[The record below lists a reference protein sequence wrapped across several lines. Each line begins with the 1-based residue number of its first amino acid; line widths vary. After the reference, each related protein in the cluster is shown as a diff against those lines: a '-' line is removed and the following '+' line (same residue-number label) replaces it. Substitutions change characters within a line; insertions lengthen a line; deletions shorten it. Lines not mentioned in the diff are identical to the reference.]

1 MLDRLFWAG
10 RLALRRLSAQ
20 WRSLLTVIAGTL
32 LSALVGALV
41 PLYTAAVAQVGMV
54 ERFNQHP
61 PEDGHYAFSLALV
74 PAASQTPLSEAIPAY
89 DGQARQVIQRDLA
102 TAFPDWPA
110 QTTLFL
116 ETTALDINPP
126 AEPGEA
132 GGPPRIPNPTTR
144 AYLAYYEGWPEA
156 VSVLAGRLPT
166 DTPDPDADTEADI
179 EIAIPFE
186 AQNTLGIALNDVL
199 ILDQGGPRGG
209 WPTSQNI
216 RARVVGVINPPDVL
230 NAVQRAYFMPPSPL
244 RFTPLT
250 GDYRAEFAALTT
262 REAVQRAA
270 VDFVPDTQLRFGWR
284 ISFDHARLP
293 FRLLAEARA
302 ALTAFDTEIV
312 ATFRDNAATELNLVR
327 HTQLIDWQLAGDQ
340 NIDQG
345 ILADYGQDARSLDA
359 PFGLLLLQVGALV
372 VFFLMVTAALVR
384 RGERREIAMLQSRG
398 AADRAVVLVRGLEAA
413 ALCVLA
419 TLIAPFL
426 AQQLLILIAPFF
438 ARYPDLPL
446 PLTGEVF
453 TYAGVAAAAAF
464 LALMATLRPVL
475 RLPLITSGGVTGR
488 ADKQAWWQRYYLDVV
503 LAVLGIAALLRL
515 VGRETPLFTTSAGGS
530 ASDPFLLLAPALLFL
545 GLGSILLR
553 LFPVIAGAA
562 SRALAAGRGLIG
574 ALATWQLSREPIHY
588 GRVTFLLALAIG
600 VGWFATSFRATVN
613 RSQNDQAQY
622 RVGTDIRAS
631 ERDLRLNTSRARP
644 AESYTALPGVEAVS
658 LAWRQP
664 AVNYQS
670 DPTKAALVG
679 NLLAV
684 DPDTFS
690 RAVYWRDDLGTLNTP
705 PPTQPLPTIGE
716 ELPFPPTR
724 LRLWARFDAWAGINH
739 VPDLARLRR
748 RITLYTRLQD
758 AAGTWIV
765 APFKLVEVEYDQTG
779 PQTPGLAGGGDFVT
793 NGWALLEADFTTL
806 NYVPVAPVRM
816 ASLYWRHRSNSR
828 GGERFARLYLTDLTA
843 YDGAGKAESLDT
855 LRSPNWQFAYDSGAF
870 SEGQA
875 TPDLTESGRVGV
887 GVMWDQ
893 TAETAQIGLL
903 LNYPEAPPVPLIASR
918 SLLDQMGWLPGQT
931 VQARNLGGLTV
942 TFQLSA
948 DVNQRYFPSLYDSYQ
963 RDGQWIADRQYA
975 PFAIAERD
983 SLLYALNRRPSAM
996 AYPDEVWLKAAP
1008 DADVSAI
1015 LATARPSDRSAALV
1029 NVQTLPGTLETLQTD
1044 PLSRGLLGLMFLAF
1058 IVSLALSIVGLL
1070 TYAALT
1076 AAARRAEFGVL
1087 RAIGLPAPRLVGGL
1101 LLEQLF
1107 VVGVAGALGAVLGAV
1122 LSSQV
1127 VPRLAQDASGAQIT
1141 PPFIVQAESAALAQ
1155 YGLIIIGV
1163 LVVVLGVS
1171 AALVRGLSLSRSLR
1185 LGEE

>member
-61 PEDGHYAFSLALV
+61 TEDGHYAFSLALV
-74 PAASQTPLSEAIPAY
+74 SASSSPPLVEAIPAY
-89 DGQARQVIQRDLA
+89 DAQARQAVQRDLTA
-102 TAFPDWPA
+102 AFPGWPTR
-110 QTTLFL
+110 TTLFL

-166 DTPDPDADTEADI
+166 NAPDPDADI

-216 RARVVGVINPPDVL
+216 RARVVGVVNPPDVL
-230 NAVQRAYFMPPSPL
+230 SAVDRAYFMPPSPL
-244 RFTPLT
+244 RFNTLT

-270 VDFVPDTQLRFGWR
+270 VDFLPDTQLRFGWR
-284 ISFDHARLP
+284 VSFDHARLP
-293 FRLLAEARA
+293 FRRLAEARA
-302 ALTAFDTEIV
+302 ALTTFDTAIV
-312 ATFRDNAATELNLVR
+312 STFRDNAALELNLVR

-340 NIDQG
+340 NVDRG
-345 ILADYGQDARSLDA
+345 ILARYGQDARSLDA

-384 RGERREIAMLQSRG
+384 RGERREIALLQSRG

-413 ALCVLA
+413 VLCLLA
-419 TLIAPFL
+419 TLSAPFL
-426 AQQLLILIAPFF
+426 AQQLLVLIAPFF
-438 ARYPDLPL
+438 ARYPELPL

-453 TYAGVAAAAAF
+453 AYAGVAAAAAF

-475 RLPLITSGGVTGR
+475 RLPLITGGGVAGR

-515 VGRETPLFTTSAGGS
+515 VGRETPLFTTSSGGA

-553 LFPVIAGAA
+553 LFPVMAGIAA
-562 SRALAAGRGLIG
+562 RVLAAGRGLIG

-600 VGWFATSFRATVN
+600 IGWFATSFRATVN

-622 RVGTDIRAS
+622 RVGTDIRAA
-631 ERDLRLNTSRARP
+631 ERDLRLNVSRARP
-644 AESYTALPGVEAVS
+644 AEVYTALPGVEAVS
-658 LAWRQP
+658 FAWRQT

-670 DPTKAALVG
+670 DPTKTALIG

-684 DPDTFS
+684 DPTTFG

-705 PPTQPLPTIGE
+705 PATAPLPPVGE
-716 ELPFPPTR
+716 ELPFAPHR
-724 LRLWARFDAWAGINH
+724 LRLWARFDAWTGVNH

-748 RITLYTRLQD
+748 RITLYARLQD
-758 AAGTWIV
+758 AAGTWLI
-765 APFKLVEVEYDQTG
+765 APFRLVEAEYERTG
-779 PQTPGLAGGGDFVT
+779 PLAPGLGGGGEFVT
-793 NGWALLEADFTTL
+793 NGWALFEADFSVL
-806 NYVPVAPVRM
+806 NYAPVAPVRM
-816 ASLYWRHRSNSR
+816 VSLYWRHRSNSR
-828 GGERFARLYLTDLTA
+828 SGERFARLYLTDLTA
-843 YDGAGKAESLDT
+843 YDAVGKAEPLDV
-855 LRSPNWQFAYDSGAF
+855 LRSPNWEFAYDSGAL

-875 TPDLTESGRVGV
+875 TPNLTESGRVGV

-893 TAETAQIGLL
+893 TAETAQLGLL
-903 LNYPEAPPVPLIASR
+903 LNYPEAPLVPMIASR
-918 SLLDQMGWLPGQT
+918 SLMDQMGWLPGQT
-931 VQARNLGGLTV
+931 VQVRNLGGLTV
-942 TFQLSA
+942 TFQLTA
-948 DVNQRYFPSLYDSYQ
+948 DVDQRYFPSLYDSYR
-963 RDGQWIADRQYA
+963 RDGRWVADRQYA
-975 PFAIAERD
+975 PFAVVERER
-983 SLLYALNRRPSAM
+983 LLYALNRRPSGM
-996 AYPDEVWLKAAP
+996 VYPDEVWLKVAP
-1008 DADVSAI
+1008 SADIAAI
-1015 LATARPSDRSAALV
+1015 LAAARPSDRSAALV

-1087 RAIGLPAPRLVGGL
+1087 RAIGLDAPRLVGGL

-1107 VVGVAGALGAVLGAV
+1107 VVGVASALGAVLGAV

-1155 YGLIIIGV
+1155 YGLIIAGV
-1163 LVVVLGVS
+1163 LVIVLGAS
-1171 AALVRGLSLSRSLR
+1171 AALVRGLSLSRTLR